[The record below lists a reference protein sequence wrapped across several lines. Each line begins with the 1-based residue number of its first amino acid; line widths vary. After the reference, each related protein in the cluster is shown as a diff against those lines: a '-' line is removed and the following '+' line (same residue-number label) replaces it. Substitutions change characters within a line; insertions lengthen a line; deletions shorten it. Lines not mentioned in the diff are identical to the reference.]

1 MYTIWWLR
9 FTESNCEDK
18 QPSQDMISLSYQ
30 PIHYQLL
37 LSYWTNFKHL
47 WLVFNYSVSFMK
59 FKRFIGYNYVTF
71 AIQTH
76 CYARSN
82 DVCAVGM
89 CVQEGDHRNIIKGK
103 E

>member
-1 MYTIWWLR
+1 M
-9 FTESNCEDK
+9 
-18 QPSQDMISLSYQ
+18 
-30 PIHYQLL
+30 
-37 LSYWTNFKHL
+37 

-59 FKRFIGYNYVTF
+59 FKRFIGFNYVTF

-76 CYARSN
+76 CYARIN

-103 E
+103 DKYQTNLDLLIHVYALLTTLQLLVYVSCKKKYLNK

>member
-1 MYTIWWLR
+1 
-9 FTESNCEDK
+9 
-18 QPSQDMISLSYQ
+18 
-30 PIHYQLL
+30 
-37 LSYWTNFKHL
+37 
-47 WLVFNYSVSFMK
+47 MK